1 MAFQHVMPW
10 RNAEAMCNFL
20 PVQTGTLTISSPNA
34 GGTAAIA
41 AVNLTKSVLEFSYRC
56 DNNGPGV
63 DHNMVTGQITNA
75 TTLTFTRFN
84 GAIGDIYV
92 RWWVWEARASCPMTV
107 QRGSTQVG
115 NSVALPVNVPIA
127 AVNLSKAFPIITS
140 RSEYNFEPD
149 EWECV
154 QAKLTTT
161 TNLRLD
167 KTFQDSLSRFVEWQ
181 VVEHD
186 DWDVQQF
193 DVAFSGIG
201 LNQAILA
208 VPLGQSYLSASGLID
223 VQAWGS
229 AIPWFGQQ
237 TTTNVHFERQNDSA
251 GQWDI
256 SLYVVD
262 TNGSF
267 TSQHLFDQRI
277 PGANTF
283 LNTAITPVN
292 LTRAFIKLGSIVDV
306 YENYNNLFTNI
317 DGDHA
322 CLETYFLS
330 LATVQT
336 RRFAAESFGLWVEFG
351 AIVVEL
357 N

>member
-10 RNAEAMCNFL
+10 RDQLAGCDFL
-20 PVQTGTLTISSPNA
+20 PVQTGTVTISSPNA
-34 GGTAAIA
+34 GNTAAIA
-41 AVNLTKSVLEFSYRC
+41 AVNLSKSVLEFSYRC
-56 DNNGPGV
+56 DNNGPGI

-75 TTLTFTRFN
+75 TTLTFTRYN

-115 NSVALPVNVPIA
+115 NSVGLPVNVTIT
-127 AVNLSKAFPIITS
+127 AVNLSKAFPIITT

-167 KTFQDSLSRFVEWQ
+167 KTFQDSSNRFVEWQ
-181 VVEHD
+181 VIEHA

-193 DVAFSGIG
+193 DVTLTGIQQ
-201 LNQAILA
+201 NQAILA
-208 VPLGQSYLSASGLID
+208 IPFADSFLSASGLID

-229 AIPWFGQQ
+229 AIPWMGQQ

-251 GQWDI
+251 GTWDI
-256 SLYVVD
+256 SLYAIN
-262 TNGSF
+262 TNGGFS
-267 TSQHLFDQRI
+267 SQHLYNQRI
-277 PGANTF
+277 LGAVAF
-283 LNTAITPVN
+283 LNSAIAPVD
-292 LTRAFIKLGSIVDV
+292 LTRAFIKLGSIINV

-322 CLETYFLS
+322 CLETYFLT

-336 RRFAAESFGLWVEFG
+336 RRFAADANWVEFG